1 MISSAKRQRTTLRND
16 RPSDLLAIQDISK
29 IYLEFLLLEAEE
41 MEKLVIEKGG
51 DDRLKHKVLAS
62 VFYEVSKSCHYIRSL
77 HGCWILNHVVILR

>member
-1 MISSAKRQRTTLRND
+1 MNSSAKRQRTTLRND
-16 RPSDLLAIQDISK
+16 RPSDLLAIQDIIK

-62 VFYEVSKSCHYIRSL
+62 VFYEVWKSYCMDVGSSIM
-77 HGCWILNHVVILR
+77 